1 MVVVADRPMA
11 RNDLSVKIDA
21 EVLKQAR
28 IVATHRNI
36 PVAEY
41 LSELVRPLVGRDYR
55 KSVDEMS
62 REASGGQDAAPKKGR

>member
-1 MVVVADRPMA
+1 MA

-28 IVATHRNI
+28 IVATHRSI

-41 LSELVRPLVGRDYR
+41 LSELIRPLVVRDYR
-55 KSVDEMS
+55 RAVEEMS
-62 REASGGQDAAPKKGR
+62 RETSGGQEGGPKKGGPK